1 MTWDEHCKLL
11 DALAEQ
17 GLAALDNEDED
28 AALLYVIALVD
39 YALRHGDEL
48 DRDAPP
54 VDQMKLQDM
63 KRLFRP
69 ILQAI
74 EQRLGPC
81 KTWQ

>member
-1 MTWDEHCKLL
+1 MSYDEHCKRL
-11 DALAEQ
+11 DDLADA

-28 AALLYVIALVD
+28 AALLYLTALIDHV
-39 YALRHGDEL
+39 LRHGDEL
-48 DRDAPP
+48 RRDAGP
-54 VDQMKLQDM
+54 VDQVRLAEM

-74 EQRLGPC
+74 EEKLGPR